1 MPAAS
6 GLGWRMGS
14 SASASHVAHTHAY
27 ADADA
32 DAHADADA
40 QVQAMAQR
48 TRRRREDRTKA
59 PFTHC
64 SRTASCC
71 TSLLKP
77 RGLLLLLLPGARS
90 RSRFQSAANTA
101 PVMQQKAMT
110 ADSVLQRRE
119 ATIHITCCRGRGA
132 REGFQN
138 FRLGVWHVELGH
150 GHRNDAAVGWVAKL

>member
-1 MPAAS
+1 
-6 GLGWRMGS
+6 MGS

-71 TSLLKP
+71 TSLLNP
-77 RGLLLLLLPGARS
+77 SGLRLLLPGARS
-90 RSRFQSAANTA
+90 RSRFQSATNTA
-101 PVMQQKAMT
+101 PVMQQEAMT
-110 ADSVLQRRE
+110 ADSVLQRP
-119 ATIHITCCRGRGA
+119 
-132 REGFQN
+132 
-138 FRLGVWHVELGH
+138 
-150 GHRNDAAVGWVAKL
+150 